1 MLKYFHCES
10 CLQIFFLVLRGESGG
25 FMAYIQRLHS
35 YMIMFPLIIMQSQ
48 IYLKQYNLSAFLQSG
63 ATIKISSLHTIVFYS
78 VAPNQEKYISRN
90 WILKIAQKLLTLCT
104 ARGWPNSR
112 PPCRRN
118 PQGIL
123 SWGRWSQII
132 SIVNPTPAC
141 RAVFDCKWAADPRKK
156 FISERTL
163 KDVSTYGKNR

>member
-10 CLQIFFLVLRGESGG
+10 CLQIFFFGLAWWIRG

-63 ATIKISSLHTIVFYS
+63 ATIKISSLHAIVFYS

-141 RAVFDCKWAADPRKK
+141 RAVFDCKWAADPRKNLSVK
-156 FISERTL
+156 EL
-163 KDVSTYGKNR
+163 